1 MFNSPLTYNDLSRSN
16 QAGHSTSSN
25 AASQPGNAESTSY
38 LPGYLSSAAR
48 GSSIPISTPP
58 RQSVGQQGSVSVN
71 ANAHSSQQSLS
82 RSPLSTSQT
91 SAHTPSNVNAG
102 SVSGGA
108 FGAGSLFGSIST
120 PLSKSPRNSLYGRIE
135 DDQEAPPTM
144 FLQDE
149 ENVHVGGA
157 GSAGSAPS
165 QNSNTA
171 QAVPSAQQIHNLT
184 PWHHAAPT
192 APQQSPVET
201 RSVTFFG
208 VPDAAR
214 ARIMDIFIPQLGAV
228 ESVHD
233 GTNWVDVVF
242 ADAFAASRAL
252 KWNGCVVDEL
262 GGIML
267 GVKMTHGSA
276 SGGSGEQPSA
286 HTSTD
291 HRKHLSPLPPSQA
304 FKPSPKPQS
313 STTTLRTM
321 FNSPSAS
328 KNNEFGI
335 TPQQAQTQSQN
346 RGSWGGK
353 LADLI
358 FGF

>member
-1 MFNSPLTYNDLSRSN
+1 
-16 QAGHSTSSN
+16 
-25 AASQPGNAESTSY
+25 
-38 LPGYLSSAAR
+38 
-48 GSSIPISTPP
+48 
-58 RQSVGQQGSVSVN
+58 
-71 ANAHSSQQSLS
+71 
-82 RSPLSTSQT
+82 
-91 SAHTPSNVNAG
+91 
-102 SVSGGA
+102 
-108 FGAGSLFGSIST
+108 
-120 PLSKSPRNSLYGRIE
+120 
-135 DDQEAPPTM
+135 M

-149 ENVHVGGA
+149 ENVHVGG
-157 GSAGSAPS
+157 AGSAPS

-184 PWHHAAPT
+184 PWHHAAPA

-208 VPDAAR
+208 VPDTAR

-313 STTTLRTM
+313 STTTLRSM